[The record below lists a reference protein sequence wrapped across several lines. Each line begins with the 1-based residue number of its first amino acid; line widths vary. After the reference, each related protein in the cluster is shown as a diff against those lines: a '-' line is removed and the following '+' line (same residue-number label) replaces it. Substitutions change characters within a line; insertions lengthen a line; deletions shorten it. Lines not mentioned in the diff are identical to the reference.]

1 MYTLIKREISGFFSS
16 IIGYIVIIVFLIANS
31 LFMWIIP
38 GELNILDNGYSNA
51 DTLFIIAPWVFMF
64 LVPAITIRLI
74 AEEKRLGTMELLLTR
89 PLADIQIVFAKYI
102 AGLALV
108 ILSLVPTLTYY
119 FSVYLL
125 GDPIGNIDSGGFWG
139 SFIGLF
145 FLGGIYVAIGVFA
158 SSLTQNQIISFI
170 LAIVLCFIFY
180 TGFDSI
186 SKIGFLSSIDSIIVG
201 LGITEHYMSMSRGVI
216 DTRDI
221 IYFLGVITAFIFITK
236 LVLESRKW

>member
-16 IIGYIVIIVFLIANS
+16 IIGYIVIIVFLVANS
-31 LFMWIIP
+31 LFMWVVP
-38 GELNILDNGYSNA
+38 GDLNILDSGYSNV
-51 DTLFIIAPWVFMF
+51 DTLFIIAPWVFLF
-64 LVPAITIRLI
+64 LVPAITMRLF
-74 AEEKRLGTMELLLTR
+74 AEEKRLGTIELLLTR

-108 ILSLVPTLTYY
+108 IFSLIPTLTYY
-119 FSVYLL
+119 VSVYIL
-125 GDPIGNIDSGGFWG
+125 GDPVGNIDSGGFWG

-145 FLGGIYVAIGVFA
+145 FLGAIYVSIGVFA

-170 LAIVLCFIFY
+170 FSIVLCFIFY
-180 TGFDSI
+180 AGFDSI
-186 SKIGFLSSIDSIIVG
+186 SKLDFLSSIDSFIVG
-201 LGITEHYMSMSRGVI
+201 LGITGHYQSMSRGVI

-221 IYFLGVITAFIFITK
+221 VYFLGVITAFIFATK